1 LKKTTF
7 DLIKIS
13 KSTMKLLIRGA
24 KQIVQVVSNGDQF
37 LTGVQMKKL
46 ATIQSEEGLSI
57 VVDK

>member
-1 LKKTTF
+1 
-7 DLIKIS
+7 
-13 KSTMKLLIRGA
+13 MKLLIRGA